1 MVVRTTLFLV
11 PVALLLV
18 PAAAFAQTPASAAP
32 PEVEQALRARVTEF
46 FQDFVDSKFRQA
58 INLVAEDTQDE
69 YFAASKAEIKEFK
82 IDGVTFSSDFTKA
95 DVALTVKQVWK
106 MKAEGFV
113 QDTVVDSPWSTS
125 WKIENGK
132 WVYTHQ
138 IQPNG
143 WVTPMGPS
151 DGFHKPDGTTAIPKK
166 LDDAT
171 LAKEAQRILHQ
182 SGIDKNEVTLSPD
195 KLSSA
200 TVTFHN
206 AAPGSVSVSVEG
218 LPRGLPGLTAKFD
231 KKDLNSGQ
239 DAVLEISY
247 DPMASEQP
255 PPTSVTIALEVAP
268 FGQYVPILV
277 MFGTPA
283 K

>member
-1 MVVRTTLFLV
+1 MVVRTALFLI
-11 PVALLLV
+11 PAALLLV
-18 PAAAFAQTPASAAP
+18 PAAVVAQAPAPAVP
-32 PEVEQALRARVTEF
+32 PEVEQALRARVNEF
-46 FQDFVDSKFRQA
+46 FQDFVDGKYRQA
-58 INLVAEDTQDE
+58 INLVAENTQDE

-82 IDGVTFSSDFTKA
+82 IDAVTFSSDFTKA

-113 QDTVVDSPWSTS
+113 RDTVVDSPWMTT
-125 WKIENGK
+125 WKIENEK

-151 DGFHKPDGTTAIPKK
+151 EGFRKPDGTTVIPNK

-171 LAKEAQRILHQ
+171 LAQEAQRILHQ

-206 AAPGSVSVSVEG
+206 GAPGSVSVGVEG
-218 LPRGLPGLTAKFD
+218 LPKGLPGLTVKFD
-231 KKDLNSGQ
+231 KKDLNAGQ

-247 DPMASEQP
+247 DPTAGEQTP
-255 PPTSVTIALEVAP
+255 PPTVTIALEVAP

-277 MFGTPA
+277 NFGTPA

>member
-1 MVVRTTLFLV
+1 MVVRTALFLI
-11 PVALLLV
+11 PAALLLV
-18 PAAAFAQTPASAAP
+18 PAAALAQIPAPAAP

-46 FQDFVDSKFRQA
+46 FQDFVGGKFRQA

-69 YFAASKAEIKEFK
+69 YFASTKAEIKEFK

-95 DVALTVKQVWK
+95 EVALTVKQIWK

-113 QDTVVDSPWSTS
+113 QETAVDAPWSTS
-125 WKIENGK
+125 WKVENGK

-138 IQPNG
+138 LNPNG

-151 DGFHKPDGTTAIPKK
+151 EGFHRPDGTSPIPKN

-171 LAKEAQRILHQ
+171 LGAEAKRILHQ
-182 SGIDKNEVTLSPD
+182 SGIDKNEVTLSRD

-200 TVTFHN
+200 TVVFHN
-206 AAPGSVSVSVEG
+206 GAPGSVSVGVEG
-218 LPRGLPGLTAKFD
+218 MPKGLPGFTAKFD
-231 KKDLNSGQ
+231 RQDLNSGQ
-239 DAVLEISY
+239 DATLEITY
-247 DPMASEQP
+247 DPAAAEQSP
-255 PPTSVTIALEVAP
+255 PSAITIALQVAP
-268 FGQYVPILV
+268 FGQFVPIQV
-277 MFGTPA
+277 IFGTPS

>member
-1 MVVRTTLFLV
+1 MVVRTALLLI
-11 PVALLLV
+11 PAALLLV
-18 PAAAFAQTPASAAP
+18 PAAALAQIPSPAAP
-32 PEVEQALRARVTEF
+32 PEVEQALRARVGEF
-46 FQDFVDSKFRQA
+46 FQDFVDGKFRQA

-69 YFAASKAEIKEFK
+69 YFAASKAEVKEFK
-82 IDGVTFSSDFTKA
+82 IDSVTFSSDFTKA
-95 DVALTVKQVWK
+95 DVALTVKQVWR

-113 QDTVVDSPWSTS
+113 SDTVVDSPWSTT

-151 DGFHKPDGTTAIPKK
+151 EGFHKPDGTTAIPKK

-171 LAKEAQRILHQ
+171 LNQEAQRIMRQ
-182 SGIDKNEVTLSPD
+182 TGIDKNEITLSPD

-200 TVTFHN
+200 KVNFHN
-206 AAPGSVSVSVEG
+206 GAPGSVSVSVEG
-218 LPRGLPGLTAKFD
+218 MPKSLPGLTAKFD
-231 KKDLNSGQ
+231 KQDLNSGQ
-239 DAVLEISY
+239 DAVLEITY
-247 DPMASEQP
+247 DPTAAEQNP
-255 PPTSVTIALEVAP
+255 PSSLIIALQVAP
-268 FGQYVPILV
+268 FGQYAPITVL
-277 MFGTPA
+277 FATPA